1 MAAGAGLVL
10 VAAPLA
16 RGVAGPVGEPVTFAY
31 SQLGLLAH
39 LPWSVALGQKY
50 FEEQGLEPKGYNF
63 ESGAKSIAAL
73 IGGAAGFPPNPLEHS
88 IKAKAQGKD
97 LVYVFSSTRL
107 PGVGLAVARAHKSA
121 IKPIPDPN
129 GKPVG
134 ISGLGAPPHGLL

>member
-1 MAAGAGLVL
+1 MNRLIVCMLVL
-10 VAAPLA
+10 VLLVPTAASPA
-16 RGVAGPVGEPVTFAY
+16 GEPVTFAY

-50 FEEQGLEPKGYNF
+50 FEEQGLEPKGFNF

-73 IGGAAGFPPNPLEHS
+73 IGGSADFAANALEHS

-107 PGVGLAVARAHKSA
+107 PGFGLAVSTAHR
-121 IKPIPDPN
+121 
-129 GKPVG
+129 GE
-134 ISGLGAPPHGLL
+134 